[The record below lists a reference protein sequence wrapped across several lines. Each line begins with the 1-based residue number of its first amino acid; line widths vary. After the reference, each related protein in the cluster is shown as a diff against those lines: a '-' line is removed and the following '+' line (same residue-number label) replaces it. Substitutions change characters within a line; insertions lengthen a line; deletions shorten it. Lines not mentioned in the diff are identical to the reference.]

1 VIGKGTSLG
10 KLETKGPAWG
20 DCSATKGTVIAGHG
34 MRRARLFFH
43 TTVVPTVIFSVC
55 GLKAKVPLVMI
66 ATFTVVGGGGGV
78 GVGVGGLGVGDGLG
92 FGVGTGVARVGIGVG
107 VVLAGVGVGF
117 VLAGVGLG

>member
-1 VIGKGTSLG
+1 MKLKVPPGEIVPLPKAPLSLV
-10 KLETKGPAWG
+10 
-20 DCSATKGTVIAGHG
+20 TVCGAPV
-34 MRRARLFFH
+34 LFFH

-55 GLKAKVPLVMI
+55 GLNAKVPLVII

-78 GVGVGGLGVGDGLG
+78 GVGVGGFGVGDGFG

-117 VLAGVGLG
+117 VLVGVGLG